1 MFMISCEVS
10 LSSWTMEGLLSE
22 LIVMTGGVDIG
33 CG

>member
-22 LIVMTGGVDIG
+22 LSLMTGSVDMG
-33 CG
+33 CD